1 MNQWEI
7 WTYSFPTGNHP
18 AVILSPPELCTN
30 NDVDELNVLFASSAR
45 PINRVPKFHEV
56 LLDENDGLDWKTVVR
71 CQRIYLVK
79 RGALKGKRGLVSSS
93 RRREIARKLLEVFR
107 LPI

>member
-7 WTYSFPTGNHP
+7 WTYPFPTGDHP

-45 PINRVPKFHEV
+45 PINRDPKYHEV